1 MIDSPIASVIA
12 AKMYQFGKFMEVHMR
27 RNTPHDGSGAANP
40 VVGRGAIRLLLRLS
54 AGEAAQATDD
64 GVFLGGEDV
73 TAEVAAL
80 IAHDLAARDRRGG
93 VRLTAPGAVYAKRM
107 AARSALRRAGRQGD
121 TAALAVI
128 APFRDQHQDIDIVVT
143 ASGDKVAERRFIN
156 HRECPLA
163 WLRRRRD
170 RAGRP
175 LIDDRQ
181 FEAGMHLRNDFERGG
196 LSPRVTAS
204 WSALPVG
211 RAGAASR
218 RGGLD
223 PSDSQM
229 GARLRFR
236 RAVTALGPGLAEVA
250 IRTCCAYEGLEAVEK
265 SLDWPARSGKVVLSL
280 ALSRLADYYGIG
292 KK

>member
-1 MIDSPIASVIA
+1 MVA
-12 AKMYQFGKFMEVHMR
+12 AKMYQFGKLLGALMQQNITIDNHNVGDPIGR
-27 RNTPHDGSGAANP
+27 RAA
-40 VVGRGAIRLLLRLS
+40 RLLLRLS
-54 AGEAAQATDD
+54 AGEAVNAT
-64 GVFLGGEDV
+64 GGGIFLGEEDV

-80 IAHDLAARDRRGG
+80 IAHDLAARNRQGG
-93 VRLTAPGAVYAKRM
+93 LRLTAPGAAYAKRL
-107 AARSALRRAGRQGD
+107 AARTALRRAGRQGD
-121 TAALAVI
+121 TAALA
-128 APFRDQHQDIDIVVT
+128 ALTPFRDQHQDVEAIM
-143 ASGDKVAERRFIN
+143 VADGAGAVERRFVN

-170 RAGRP
+170 RGGRP

-181 FEAGMHLRNDFERGG
+181 FEAGMRLRNDFERGG

-204 WSALPVG
+204 WSSLPVG
-211 RAGAASR
+211 RAGAGGR
-218 RGGLD
+218 PDGLD

-229 GARLRFR
+229 SARLRFR
-236 RAVTALGPGLAEVA
+236 RAVAALGSGLAEVA

>member
-1 MIDSPIASVIA
+1 MIA
-12 AKMYQFGKFMEVHMR
+12 AKMYQFGKFMGAFMEQH
-27 RNTPHDGSGAANP
+27 NPLGSHGVDP
-40 VVGRGAIRLLLRLS
+40 VGRRAARLLLRLS
-54 AGEAAQATDD
+54 AGEAAQATNG
-64 GVFLGGEDV
+64 GVFLGEEEV

-93 VRLTAPGAVYAKRM
+93 VRLTAPGAAYAKRL

-121 TAALAVI
+121 AAALTVI
-128 APFRDQHQDIDIVVT
+128 TPFRDQHQEIDIVMV
-143 ASGDKVAERRFIN
+143 ADGDSAVERRFFN

-181 FEAGMHLRNDFERGG
+181 FAAGMRLRNDFERGG

-204 WSALPVG
+204 WTALPVG
-211 RAGAASR
+211 RAGAASQ

-229 GARLRFR
+229 SARQRFR
-236 RAVTALGPGLAEVA
+236 RAVAALGPGLAEVA

-280 ALSRLADYYGIG
+280 ALTRLADYYGIG